1 MKVINKPL
9 AFTSLVL
16 AVMGLFVVA
25 LSSVKI
31 FRSKTVE
38 RLERIRYAKVLE
50 MENGLLPERK
60 LAVQLAKSPAVVDY
74 MENPGDEE
82 VRELA
87 FRDFE
92 TFQESFSSHRTFWI
106 SDADLKYYSNM
117 EFIYD
122 LDKSANL

>member
-9 AFTSLVL
+9 AFTSLVI

-60 LAVQLAKSPAVVDY
+60 LAVQLAKSPAVV
-74 MENPGDEE
+74 
-82 VRELA
+82 
-87 FRDFE
+87 
-92 TFQESFSSHRTFWI
+92 
-106 SDADLKYYSNM
+106 
-117 EFIYD
+117 
-122 LDKSANL
+122 